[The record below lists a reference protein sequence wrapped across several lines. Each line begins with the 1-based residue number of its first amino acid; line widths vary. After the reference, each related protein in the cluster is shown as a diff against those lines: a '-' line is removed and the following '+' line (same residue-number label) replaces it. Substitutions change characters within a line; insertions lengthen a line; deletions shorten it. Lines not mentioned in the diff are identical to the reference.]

1 MKTLSDGIGVTERT
15 WYYLLDFNDRNNWE
29 FIMQSFNKT
38 KLHDL
43 TINEYKQLFIYATN
57 SDIQLMFRE
66 DEIRSA
72 VDFIKQL
79 QNINLTHLPDSNIIK
94 I

>member
-1 MKTLSDGIGVTERT
+1 MKTLSDGIEVIERT